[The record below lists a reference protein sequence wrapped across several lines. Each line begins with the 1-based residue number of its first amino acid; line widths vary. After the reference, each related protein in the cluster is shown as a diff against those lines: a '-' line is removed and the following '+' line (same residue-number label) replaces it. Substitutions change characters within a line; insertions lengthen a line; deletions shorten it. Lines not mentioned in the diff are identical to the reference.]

1 MAIIVLAVAG
11 LCFGSFVNAL
21 VWRLH
26 QQEPRAKN
34 QKPKTK
40 KSKLSAKDFQ
50 LRTQQNLSILRGRSI
65 CPKCGHELAIPDLV
79 PVFSWLI
86 LRGHCRY
93 CKKPISR
100 QYPVV
105 EVVMTAVFAASYYW
119 WPGGVNTG
127 ADWLV
132 LATWLAASVGLLALA
147 VYDFK
152 WMLLPNK
159 ILYPTAAVA
168 FGGKLA
174 EILLFSENKAHSW
187 GLLALSLF
195 VASGIFW
202 VLFEISKG
210 KWIGFG
216 DVRLGLITGTLLATP
231 VKSLLMIFL
240 ASFLGVVASLPALAG
255 SRAKF
260 LKHRLPYGPF
270 LITATAVLVL
280 FGDGIINWYKALT
293 GY

>member
-21 VWRLH
+21 VWRLR
-26 QQEPRAKN
+26 QQSIVDSGRLLDKKQKKLQTKN
-34 QKPKTK
+34 YKQKTG
-40 KSKLSAKDFQ
+40 D
-50 LRTQQNLSILRGRSI
+50 NLSILRGRSI
-65 CPKCGHELAIPDLV
+65 CPKCGRELAIPDLV
-79 PVFSWLI
+79 PVFSWLV
-86 LRGHCRY
+86 LRGRCRY
-93 CKKPISR
+93 CYKPISR

-105 EVVMTAVFAASYYW
+105 EVVMAAVFAASYYW

-132 LATWLAASVGLLALA
+132 LVTWLAASVGLLALA

-187 GLLALSLF
+187 GFLALSLF
-195 VASGIFW
+195 MASGIFW

-270 LITATAVLVL
+270 LIAATAVLVL